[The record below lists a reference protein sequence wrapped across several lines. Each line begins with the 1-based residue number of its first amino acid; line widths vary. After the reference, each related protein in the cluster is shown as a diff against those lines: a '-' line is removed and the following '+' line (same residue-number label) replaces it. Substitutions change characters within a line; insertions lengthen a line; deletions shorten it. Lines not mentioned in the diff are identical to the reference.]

1 MESEAEKPAC
11 LSPHYSFTFM
21 SYEIGDHVE
30 YRVVLNESYKI
41 LGRTVIN
48 KCEFKTRYSMLE
60 VLDRKVGEMAL
71 PGKKIFGNRNPDFVE
86 KRKVD
91 LENYLNRV
99 ARCGKAEFFKFVKQI
114 KNNEFNASLNQRF
127 SI

>member
-1 MESEAEKPAC
+1 
-11 LSPHYSFTFM
+11 
-21 SYEIGDHVE
+21 
-30 YRVVLNESYKI
+30 
-41 LGRTVIN
+41 
-48 KCEFKTRYSMLE
+48 MLE

-71 PGKKIFGNRNPDFVE
+71 PGKKNPDFVE